1 MHFNTQLQFL
11 GLSAPQQ
18 MKDGGVLY
26 KVSFY
31 DPNAAAP
38 LTLNM
43 MGNRED
49 MVNFLSSCKFGAF
62 LDCNFALTAKDN
74 LYRLSLV
81 ACQLAGK

>member
-26 KVSFY
+26 KASFY

-43 MGNRED
+43 M
-49 MVNFLSSCKFGAF
+49 FGAF